1 MLLLQQGQGNKN
13 LSGILDDCSSYGTF
27 QSIAQVRNHKVYIV
41 ARAELSFL
49 NARLVFGDWNIFLLF
64 SFFLFVLIKSESRD
78 DDYGVFKFPEPYS
91 LTLSK
96 KKCMY
101 SLEILILLK

>member
-27 QSIAQVRNHKVYIV
+27 QSIAQVRNHKVYLV

-64 SFFLFVLIKSESRD
+64 RFFISFNQKR
-78 DDYGVFKFPEPYS
+78 KQR
-91 LTLSK
+91 
-96 KKCMY
+96 
-101 SLEILILLK
+101 